1 MKKIYRKRSGSK
13 NTTNHTIYPFMG
25 NGQLLFFKWESIFF
39 YRFCFYSDCN
49 GINKLNLLITKFQ
62 RKKGKYV
69 ALALAYY
76 LLLTYN
82 LETSYMAQKL
92 KLKMFRKFFTFRD
105 VDQHFSIKVK

>member
-1 MKKIYRKRSGSK
+1 VAQK
-13 NTTNHTIYPFMG
+13 TLQTIPSIHLWAMG
-25 NGQLLFFKWESIFF
+25 NFYFSNGNLYFFIDSV
-39 YRFCFYSDCN
+39 FYSDCN
-49 GINKLNLLITKFQ
+49 GIKKLNLLITKFP

>member
-1 MKKIYRKRSGSK
+1 MTQMKKNYKKRSGSK
-13 NTTNHTIYPFMG
+13 NATNHTIYPFMG

-49 GINKLNLLITKFQ
+49 GIKRLNLLITKFP

-76 LLLTYN
+76 LLLTY

-92 KLKMFRKFFTFRD
+92 KLKMFRKFFTLFGD
-105 VDQHFSIKVK
+105 VDIF